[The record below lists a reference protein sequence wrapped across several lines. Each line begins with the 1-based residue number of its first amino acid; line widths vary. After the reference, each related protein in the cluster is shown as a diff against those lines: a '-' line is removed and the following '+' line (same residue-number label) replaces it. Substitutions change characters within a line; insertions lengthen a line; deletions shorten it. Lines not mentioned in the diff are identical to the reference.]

1 MKILFILIALLLI
14 AVLID
19 VPAFGGIMILAIAIW
34 IVYLIVKVVGDK
46 VKPSKAKVKEFKL
59 EIAPGD
65 NSEDYSTYIAGIN
78 YRCNAGDI
86 GGFIGTVKPDLNNKY
101 DKNAIAIYRGDGK
114 LLGYIPKDETRHIR
128 RWGVGVAICVGYVK
142 EGDDAPLYGRV
153 KIYSLLD
160 NGAMIEIARYIKWLI
175 NNHGVEYAPK
185 ELNTSGIG
193 ADIDAWHAMLD
204 DIIDQNK
211 SALSDKFSA
220 NENKQHITN

>member
-86 GGFIGTVKPDLNNKY
+86 GGFIGTVKPDRANKY
-101 DKNAIAIYRGDGK
+101 DKNALAIYRGDGK
-114 LLGYIPKDETRHIR
+114 HLGFIPKNETRHIR
-128 RWGVGVAICVGYVK
+128 KWGDGAVICVGYVK

-153 KIYSLLD
+153 KIYSRLD

-175 NNHGVEYAPK
+175 DNHGVEYAPK
-185 ELNTSGIG
+185 ELNAPGIG
-193 ADIDAWHAMLD
+193 ADADAWHAMLD
-204 DIIDQNK
+204 DIIAQNE
-211 SALSDKFSA
+211 SAMLGK
-220 NENKQHITN
+220 

>member
-1 MKILFILIALLLI
+1 MKILFILIVLLLI

-19 VPAFGGIMILAIAIW
+19 APAFGGAMILAIAIW

-46 VKPSKAKVKEFKL
+46 VKPSKAKAKELKL

-78 YRCNAGDI
+78 YRCDADDI
-86 GGFIGTVKPDLNNKY
+86 GGFIGTVKPDRANKY
-101 DKNAIAIYRGDGK
+101 DKNALAIYRGDGK
-114 LLGYIPKDETRHIR
+114 HLGFIPKVETRHIR
-128 RWGVGVAICVGYVK
+128 RWGVGVVICVGYVK

-153 KIYSLLD
+153 KVYSLLD

-175 NNHGVEYAPK
+175 DNHGVEYAPR
-185 ELNTSGIG
+185 ELNASGIG

-204 DIIDQNK
+204 DIIAQNE
-211 SALSDKFSA
+211 SAMLG
-220 NENKQHITN
+220 E

>member
-14 AVLID
+14 ALLTG
-19 VPAFGGIMILAIAIW
+19 VPALGGVMLLVVALWILW
-34 IVYLIVKVVGDK
+34 LLVKLV
-46 VKPSKAKVKEFKL
+46 AKIGKRPPLKL

-65 NSEDYSTYIAGIN
+65 NSEEYSTYIAGIN
-78 YRCNAGDI
+78 YRCDSGDI
-86 GGFIGTVKPDLNNKY
+86 GGFIGTVKPDRANKY
-101 DKNAIAIYRGDGK
+101 DKNALAIYRGDGK

-128 RWGVGVAICVGYVK
+128 KWGDDAVICVGYVK

-153 KIYSLLD
+153 KVYSLLD

-185 ELNTSGIG
+185 EINASGIG

-204 DIIDQNK
+204 NIIAENE
-211 SALSDKFSA
+211 SALLG
-220 NENKQHITN
+220 E

>member
-19 VPAFGGIMILAIAIW
+19 APAFGGIMILAIAIW
-34 IVYLIVKVVGDK
+34 IVYLIVKAVGDK
-46 VKPSKAKVKEFKL
+46 PVKHSKAKVKEFKL
-59 EIAPGD
+59 KIAPGD

-78 YRCNAGDI
+78 YRCDADDI
-86 GGFIGTVKPDLNNKY
+86 GGFIGTVKPDRGNKY
-101 DKNAIAIYRGDGK
+101 DKNALAIYRGDGK
-114 LLGYIPKDETRHIR
+114 HLGFIPKNETRHIR

-153 KIYSLLD
+153 KVYSLLD
-160 NGAMIEIARYIKWLI
+160 NGAMIEIARYAKWLI

-185 ELNTSGIG
+185 ELNASGMG

-204 DIIDQNK
+204 DIIAQNE
-211 SALSDKFSA
+211 SAMLG
-220 NENKQHITN
+220 E

>member
-1 MKILFILIALLLI
+1 MKILFILIVLLLV

-46 VKPSKAKVKEFKL
+46 VKPSKAKAKVKEFKL

-204 DIIDQNK
+204 NIIAENE
-211 SALSDKFSA
+211 SAMLGK
-220 NENKQHITN
+220 